1 MSTIN
6 GVLVAYSY
14 GCIAGSKR
22 DGIITKEIT
31 EAKNAGEDAGM
42 WSNKL
47 FPASTCQKRNTFTEL
62 RRHLGQMR
70 QFHYENTYVFE
81 DEMWRILPEKRQE
94 AYRQVVEIAG
104 KERADEMLENFIND
118 LPNLIDLARLARGN
132 TFKDSDY
139 PTVEQIRA
147 KFSYKV
153 SYRPIPTSAGL
164 DPARYEAAIAEIN
177 ALHARRLQEANQAL
191 IERFM
196 KPFQNLAEQLAEPG
210 HRKLKPVMESI
221 AEFVDLVPSL
231 DLSGNQEL
239 QALALQVK
247 EKFADITP
255 DMIRKDEEVQK
266 FVGNTAS
273 SVIAALQGF
282 GAVGQRKFA

>member
-1 MSTIN
+1 M
-6 GVLVAYSY
+6 VAFSY

-22 DGIITKEIT
+22 DGVITKEIT
-31 EAKNAGEDAGM
+31 ESKKAGDDAGT

-70 QFHYENTYVFE
+70 QFHYENTYIFE
-81 DEMWRILPEKRQE
+81 DEMWRILPEKRSD
-94 AYRQVVEIAG
+94 AYREIVEVGG
-104 KERADEMLENFIND
+104 KARALELLENFIAD
-118 LPNLIDLARLARGN
+118 LPNLIDLARLARGDA
-132 TFKDSDY
+132 FKESDY
-139 PTVEQIRA
+139 PTVEEIRA
-147 KFSYKV
+147 KFSYSV
-153 SYRPIPTSAGL
+153 SYRPLPTHAGL
-164 DPARYEAAIAEIN
+164 DPVKYEAAINEIK

-231 DLSGNQEL
+231 DLSNNQEL

-247 EKFADITP
+247 QQFASITP

-273 SVIAALQGF
+273 TVIAALQGF
-282 GAVGQRKFA
+282 GAAGQRKFA